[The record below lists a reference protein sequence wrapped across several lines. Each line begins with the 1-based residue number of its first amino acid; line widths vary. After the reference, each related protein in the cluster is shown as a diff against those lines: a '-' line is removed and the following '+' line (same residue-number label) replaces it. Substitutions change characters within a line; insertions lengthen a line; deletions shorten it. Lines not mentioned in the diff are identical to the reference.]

1 MINSS
6 IKINVNMF
14 ALKLEFKLLFEN
26 VEKSLIE
33 KIQLLI
39 EKVKNVIY

>member
-14 ALKLEFKLLFEN
+14 ALKLKFKFKLFEN
-26 VEKSLIE
+26 VEK
-33 KIQLLI
+33 LLI
-39 EKVKNVIY
+39 VLYQCQNHKSR

>member
-6 IKINVNMF
+6 IEINVNMF
-14 ALKLEFKLLFEN
+14 ALKLEFKFELFEN

-33 KIQLLI
+33 KVLLI
-39 EKVKNVIY
+39 EKIKNVMY